1 MAIMDKDNTR
11 VELDLPLPLY
21 AILKDTPNRQKSE
34 HYVNKKT
41 YNSLRLPELARYGR
55 GYGSINT
62 NPVVIE
68 DTKSSYKGP
77 FVEDQSQTIEA
88 EEPLMLKRYELKG
101 ELPRKEQED
110 TWLSSAIA
118 PSEDELEAAR
128 NGMRWHWALE
138 NRFMPPGSKWN
149 ETVWNG
155 VDRENKWLAQMLS
168 QRVAEQKNATPIAS
182 ERQRSTMANMW
193 KTFLSDIRNG
203 HFDAYGGTTEGAKEW
218 AKNFRARYNS
228 IFGEGADVDLAP
240 EAEIL
245 GKRSDVERKQ
255 AFDIR
260 EGLNY
265 TENVLENLATWS
277 KDGSWKD
284 QTKQGLIKNYL
295 DKVSQSLAARL
306 GGDSK
311 SMADA
316 EKIRI
321 QILTLPDASMDLVK
335 QEIANYRD
343 FLSSVM
349 DYGRQKGWSQNII
362 GKINRAKEGLDMAS
376 KANGKGNISTLAGE
390 AISTVGNVL
399 PSLTPA
405 EKELAVGLESALNAG
420 IEAHKTYM
428 QNMTLA
434 ADVNPA
440 IVYQFA
446 KELHDLYAS
455 QYNYEMETARRP
467 ERAKTIGQFNVD
479 LGELSNVIKPSELL
493 TPTNYKNLLVE
504 LSRPESAGGN
514 PQANIEQKKG
524 GKVTISNKKRN
535 TVTNISEGDLL

>member
-1 MAIMDKDNTR
+1 MAIF
-11 VELDLPLPLY
+11 
-21 AILKDTPNRQKSE
+21 
-34 HYVNKKT
+34 
-41 YNSLRLPELARYGR
+41 RLPELARQGR
-55 GYGSINT
+55 GYGSIKT
-62 NPVVIE
+62 NPVIVE
-68 DTKSSYKGP
+68 DIRRGYDGP
-77 FVEDQSQTIEA
+77 FVEDQSQTIAEA
-88 EEPLMLKRYELKG
+88 EPLELKRYELKG
-101 ELPRKEQED
+101 ELPRAKKTD
-110 TWLSSAIA
+110 TWLSRTIA
-118 PSEDELEAAR
+118 PSDDEIEAAR
-128 NGMRWHWALE
+128 NGLRWYWALE

-149 ETVWNG
+149 ETVWKG
-155 VDRENKWLAQMLS
+155 VDRENKWLAQMLR
-168 QRVAEQKNATPIAS
+168 QNTAEQKNATPIAS

-265 TENVLENLATWS
+265 TENVLENLSMWS

-362 GKINRAKEGLDMAS
+362 GKINRGKEGLDMAS

-390 AISTVGNVL
+390 ALSTVGDIL

-405 EKELAVGLESALNAG
+405 EKELAVGLEAALNAG

-479 LGELSNVIKPSELL
+479 LGELNNVIKPSELL

-504 LSRPESAGGN
+504 LSRPESVGGN
-514 PQANIEQKKG
+514 PQANIEQKTG
-524 GKVTISNKKRN
+524 SKVTMPNKKRS
-535 TVTNISEGDLL
+535 TVTNITEGDLL

>member
-1 MAIMDKDNTR
+1 MAIF
-11 VELDLPLPLY
+11 
-21 AILKDTPNRQKSE
+21 
-34 HYVNKKT
+34 
-41 YNSLRLPELARYGR
+41 RLPELARHGR
-55 GYGSINT
+55 GYGSIKT
-62 NPVVIE
+62 NPVIVK
-68 DTKSSYKGP
+68 DTRRNYDGP
-77 FVEDQSQTIEA
+77 FIDEQSQTIE
-88 EEPLMLKRYELKG
+88 EVEPLELKRYELKG
-101 ELPRKEQED
+101 ELPRSEKAD
-110 TWLSSAIA
+110 TWLSRTIA
-118 PSEDELEAAR
+118 PSEDEIEAAR
-128 NGMRWHWALE
+128 NGLRWYWALE

-149 ETVWNG
+149 ETVWKG
-155 VDRENKWLAQMLS
+155 VDRENKWLAQMLR
-168 QRVAEQKNATPIAS
+168 QNAAEQKNATPIAS

-362 GKINRAKEGLDMAS
+362 GKINRGKEGLDMAS

-390 AISTVGNVL
+390 ALSTVGDIL

-405 EKELAVGLESALNAG
+405 EKELAVGLEAALNAG

-467 ERAKTIGQFNVD
+467 ERAKTVGQFNVD
-479 LGELSNVIKPSELL
+479 LGELNNVIKPSELL

-504 LSRPESAGGN
+504 LSRPESVGGN
-514 PQANIEQKKG
+514 PQANIEQKTG
-524 GKVTISNKKRN
+524 SKVTMPNKKRS
-535 TVTNISEGDLL
+535 TVTNITEGDLL